1 MTGNVRCKGVL
12 QMKPLSVFLSSLLFF
27 LLYISGTQAQ
37 VMGAYYTSGI
47 DKSSKGDYQGAIT
60 DFTKVIELYPNESKP
75 YHYRGINKFNLKDYS
90 GSLVDFDRA
99 IGLNPK
105 FADSY
110 YMRGMAKI
118 GVRKRKE
125 ACADFQIANQLGN
138 RSASAALD
146 RYCK

>member
-1 MTGNVRCKGVL
+1 
-12 QMKPLSVFLSSLLFF
+12 MKPFSVFLSCLFF
-27 LLYISGTQAQ
+27 TLVYLTGVQGQLKDS
-37 VMGAYYTSGI
+37 YYNSGI
-47 DKSSKGDYQGAIT
+47 DKSSKGDFQGAIA
-60 DFTKVIELYPNESKP
+60 DLTKVIEQYPNESKP

-90 GSLVDFDRA
+90 GSIADFNKA

-105 FADSY
+105 YADSY

-118 GVRKRKE
+118 GLKKRKE

-146 RYCK
+146 KYCQ

>member
-1 MTGNVRCKGVL
+1 MRL
-12 QMKPLSVFLSSLLFF
+12 LSIFLASLFF
-27 LLYISGTQAQ
+27 FLFYTIGAQAQ
-37 VMGAYYTSGI
+37 VMGAYYSSGI
-47 DKSSKGDYQGAIT
+47 DKSSKGDYQGAIN

-90 GSLVDFDRA
+90 GALVDFDRA

-118 GVRKRKE
+118 GVKKRKE
-125 ACADFQIANQLGN
+125 ACADFQNANQLGN
-138 RSASAALD
+138 RSASAALEK
-146 RYCK
+146 YCK